1 MSVIK
6 GNKYHLVIFS
16 DLNNIGQVERV
27 TEQIANYMHFSDD
40 DKDSLAIAVTEIVGN
55 AINHGNKRDITKK
68 VTVDF
73 EYQNDTIVVTITDEG
88 KGFNV
93 LEIENPLA
101 PENLMKESGR
111 GIFIVRTL
119 MDNVEFSTTPNGS
132 SVRLTKKA
140 KARSLK

>member
-1 MSVIK
+1 LSVIK

-68 VTVDF
+68 VSVDF
-73 EYQNDTIVVTITDEG
+73 EYQNDTIVVTISDEG

-101 PENLMKESGR
+101 PENLLKESGR
-111 GIFIVRTL
+111 GIFIVRAL
-119 MDNVEFSTTPNGS
+119 MDNVEFITTSNGS

-140 KARSLK
+140 KARS